1 VSVSLH
7 DHASEDFLVPKRN
20 CHDIL
25 LDVVLFAHEK
35 IFTGVVMKGHAHSI
49 TYKMAAV
56 LGGFVLFIIMLCLT
70 AALLTLKKQASIYSA
85 HENEADEE
93 GEEGEDGVSI
103 SQQSK

>member
-1 VSVSLH
+1 
-7 DHASEDFLVPKRN
+7 
-20 CHDIL
+20 
-25 LDVVLFAHEK
+25 
-35 IFTGVVMKGHAHSI
+35 
-49 TYKMAAV
+49 MAAV